1 MSIKIEGGGSKENTF
16 SDSENGIPLWNGE
29 PLLNLVYP
37 VGSLYWSS
45 NNTDPSTLF
54 GGTWQQIKDMF
65 VLAAGDSYTNGAT
78 GGEKTHTLTI
88 DEMPSHDH
96 SFTPSGTVTSSFS
109 GTASSGSA
117 NVETAH
123 GWNTSGV
130 FSSSTDLSNSSVG
143 DDAGEYHDQ
152 YRLNFYMVPKGTVS
166 SSFSGSAGTTDSRGS
181 GTAHNN
187 MPPYIVKYCW
197 ERIA

>member
-1 MSIKIEGGGSKENTF
+1 MSIKIGGGSKENVF
-16 SDSENGIPLWNGE
+16 SDSDNGIPLWNGE
-29 PLLNLVYP
+29 PLLNLVYS
-37 VGSLYWSS
+37 VGSIYWSP
-45 NNTDPSTLF
+45 NDTDPGALF

-88 DEMPSHDH
+88 DEMPSHGH
-96 SFTPSGTVTSSFS
+96 SFTPSGTVSSTFT

-117 NVETAH
+117 NVETSH
-123 GWNTSGV
+123 GINASGV
-130 FSSSTDLSNSSVG
+130 FSSTDLPNPRVG
-143 DDAGEYHDQ
+143 DDAGAYHDQ
-152 YRLNFYMVPKGTVS
+152 YRLNFYMVPRGTVS
-166 SSFSGSAGTTDSRGS
+166 SSFAGTTGTTGSRGS